1 MSIQAVERFFVLLT
15 LLAQVIVLVGVGAAV
30 MARRSPAIRRARE
43 SIAPGAIWI
52 AWAVAATCMAGS
64 LYLSEVAHY
73 PPCVMCWYQ
82 RICMYPLAVILLIAA
97 VRRRRDVAMYAVPL
111 AAIGAAIS
119 TYHYL
124 HERFP
129 DSVSTTCS
137 AEVPCSYTWIWELHY
152 ISIPMMAL
160 SGFLAIITLLLS
172 APRDLSKRDLPVSD
186 PSNPSPEET
195 LPMSATS

>member
-15 LLAQVIVLVGVGAAV
+15 LLAQVIVLVGVVTAV

-64 LYLSEVAHY
+64 LYMSEVAHY

-97 VRRRRDVAMYAVPL
+97 VRRRRDVAVYAVPL

-172 APRDLSKRDLPVSD
+172 APRDPSKRAVPASD
-186 PSNPSPEET
+186 PLDPSPEET